1 MNILFV
7 NREGDMRSKIIELI
21 KNLDKEINILN
32 EEQSEFN
39 NGQIEMAKCVKSE
52 LQRIVLGLK

>member
-1 MNILFV
+1 
-7 NREGDMRSKIIELI
+7 MRSKIIELI

-32 EEQSEFN
+32 EGQSEFN
-39 NGQIEMAKCVKSE
+39 NGQIEMAKRVKSE

>member
-1 MNILFV
+1 
-7 NREGDMRSKIIELI
+7 MRSKIIELI

-39 NGQIEMAKCVKSE
+39 NGQIEMAKCVKLE